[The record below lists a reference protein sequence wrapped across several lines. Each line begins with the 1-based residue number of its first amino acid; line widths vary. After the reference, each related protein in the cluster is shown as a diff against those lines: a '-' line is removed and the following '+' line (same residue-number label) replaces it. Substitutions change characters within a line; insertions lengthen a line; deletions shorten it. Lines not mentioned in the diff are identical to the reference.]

1 MTSLKQRLTLSL
13 TLTLGTL
20 LVLQWALVSVALKHF
35 TESQLAERL
44 EHEAESLLA
53 SIETRPNGEP
63 MIDALR
69 LSSVYQR
76 PFSGH
81 YFAVCK
87 GQDCQPSR
95 SLWDYQITFNALPS
109 GEHQIKRQ
117 AGPNDQQLMV
127 SSHGYRKQGHA
138 LTVIIAEDMSPMLA
152 DMRELQWQFSLLS
165 AAGLLLLLLVQWG
178 LIQQS
183 LRPLQAIRQQLQK
196 LGRGESEQIR
206 ADVPDEIMPVVEEL
220 NRLLSTLTRKTRR
233 SRQALGNLAHS
244 LKSKLTLFNQIA
256 ESQQLDTAS
265 REAIYQG
272 SDNMRQVIERE
283 LKRARLLGAPLPGQ
297 RVDLR
302 LEVAD
307 LSETLQRI
315 YRDKSLQ
322 IQIHVDPQTV
332 FGGDREDLLEM
343 LGNVLDNAAKWAKN
357 RININI
363 YSQDGVVFEIAD
375 DGPGCTPET
384 LKQLA
389 KRGFRADE
397 NVPGSGLGLAI
408 VFDIVD
414 SYGGSLDFSHATD
427 LHGLKVVIRL
437 P

>member
-20 LVLQWALVSVALKHF
+20 LILQWALVSFALQHF

-53 SIETRPNGEP
+53 SIETSTNGEP
-63 MIDALR
+63 IIDALR

-87 GQDCQPSR
+87 AQDCQPSR
-95 SLWDYQITFNALPS
+95 SLWDYQIEFSSLNS
-109 GEHQIKRQ
+109 GEHQTRRE
-117 AGPNDQQLMV
+117 AGPKGQQLMI

-165 AAGLLLLLLVQWG
+165 AAGFLLLLLVQWG
-178 LIQQS
+178 LIQHS
-183 LRPLQAIRQQLQK
+183 LRPLKAIRQQLQK
-196 LGRGESEQIR
+196 LGRGEAEQIR
-206 ADVPDEIMPVVEEL
+206 ADVPDEIMPVVDEL
-220 NRLLSTLTRKTRR
+220 NRLLATLTRKTQR
-233 SRQALGNLAHS
+233 SRQALGNLAHA
-244 LKSKLTLFNQIA
+244 LKSKLTLFNQVA
-256 ESQQLDTAS
+256 ENQQLDQNS
-265 REAIYQG
+265 RMAIYQG
-272 SDNMRQVIERE
+272 SESMRQVIERE

-297 RVDLR
+297 RVDLPS
-302 LEVAD
+302 EVND
-307 LSETLQRI
+307 LSDTLQRI
-315 YRDKSLQ
+315 HSDKTLH
-322 IQIHVDPQTV
+322 IQVAIDNNVL
-332 FGGDREDLLEM
+332 FAGDREDLLEM
-343 LGNVLDNAAKWAKN
+343 LGNVLDNAAKWAK
-357 RININI
+357 
-363 YSQDGVVFEIAD
+363 SQIKVQVYQKDGVIFEIAD
-375 DGPGCTPET
+375 DGPGCSPET
-384 LKQLA
+384 LTQLA

-397 NVPGSGLGLAI
+397 NTPGSGLGLAI

-414 SYGGSLDFSHATD
+414 SYGGKLTFSRDEA
-427 LHGLKVVIRL
+427 LGGLRVIIQL